1 MAARTVGEAVSAA
14 LLPSYFYLLLTPQGR
29 TACERPRKP
38 CYHPESLLD
47 GFVPVL
53 TWFCGALL
61 KCHLLR
67 FAQMSPSRVQLSF
80 SSAFTILP
88 VLNFLILFPPTEK
101 NKFLECKHLGVL
113 CVYYHISEPITV
125 TVFFPMKES
134 TYVSFL
140 GQAGHKVS
148 PAKICSGVLGTSH
161 ATFPDFSRR
170 PGQ

>member
-1 MAARTVGEAVSAA
+1 MR
-14 LLPSYFYLLLTPQGR
+14 FLLLS
-29 TACERPRKP
+29 
-38 CYHPESLLD
+38 SLLIFICSLRLRA
-47 GFVPVL
+47 GQRARRPGSPAIIPNLCLMGLYPSSRGSAGRCSNVTFS
-53 TWFCGALL
+53 GAAFFFLSIHYPPGL
-61 KCHLLR
+61 KFSYSL
-67 FAQMSPSRVQLSF
+67 SPNR
-80 SSAFTILP
+80 
-88 VLNFLILFPPTEK
+88 K
-101 NKFLECKHLGVL
+101 NEFLECKHLGVL